1 MAVIFILSDFL
12 TLDYETILARL
23 ARRHD
28 VVALHLVDPRERE
41 LPDAGVVTLW
51 DPESGSWLR
60 VDTGDPVVRALF
72 HARAGEFDR
81 GLDRML
87 RERGVDLLRLE
98 TGLPYAEAL
107 LTFFRRRER
116 RLWR

>member
-1 MAVIFILSDFL
+1 
-12 TLDYETILARL
+12 YETILARL

-51 DPESGSWLR
+51 DPETESWLR
-60 VDTGDPVVRALF
+60 VDTGDPAVRAHF
-72 HARAGEFDR
+72 SARTGEFDR
-81 GLDRML
+81 GLEHML
-87 RERGVDLLRLE
+87 RERRVDLLRLE
-98 TGLPYAEAL
+98 TGKPYAEPL